1 MLDGAFT
8 VEASAVEMVIVL
20 GSVGSEVE
28 LEVSHSFD
36 HTFIVLPVPIEFVDV
51 EGWFL
56 TLQSS

>member
-20 GSVGSEVE
+20 GSVGREVE
-28 LEVSHSFD
+28 LEVSQSFD
-36 HTFIVLPVPIEFVDV
+36 HTFIVLPVPIELVDV